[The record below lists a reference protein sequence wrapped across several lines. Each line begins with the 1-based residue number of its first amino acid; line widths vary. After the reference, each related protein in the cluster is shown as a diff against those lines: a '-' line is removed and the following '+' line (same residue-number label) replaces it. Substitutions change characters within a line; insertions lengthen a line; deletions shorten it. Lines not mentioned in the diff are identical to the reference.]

1 MSFLRFFHKRREE
14 HSKRIRMQKG
24 NREILVI
31 TYAFVIIFIAL
42 IFYLFYYTQFVSPE
56 LINNPYNKR
65 QELYEKRVVRGDIL
79 SRDHEILA
87 TTVVD
92 AEGTESRVY
101 PYRNL
106 FAHAVGFSTHGKIG
120 VESIANFKLLS
131 SDVYIGE
138 RVKND
143 FIGKKNPGNKV
154 VTTLDLYMQ
163 QVADV
168 SMGNA
173 RGAVIATNV
182 KTGEILALVSKP
194 DFDPN
199 TVLTE
204 WDSLNSDNERSVF
217 LNRATQGLYP
227 PGSTFKI
234 VTALEYMKEHA
245 DLTDYSFDCSGSF
258 SYEGNVINC
267 YHGTKHGTVD
277 FEKSFAKSCNS
288 SFANISTTLNKR
300 SFSATCE
307 DLLFKAKI
315 PSPYSYK
322 QSTVSL
328 SSSSSVGEVMQ
339 TAIGQGKTQIT
350 PFHMNLITSAIA
362 NDGVLMQPY
371 VIAGIYTAY
380 DDPVSVTEPA
390 EYGRLLSRNHARKMQ
405 SLMRTVVEAGT
416 ATKLK
421 NTFGYEAAGKTGSA
435 EYSTDKKKS
444 HAWFTGFAGRE
455 EPEIAVTVI
464 VEDGGSGGEV
474 AAPIAKNVF
483 DAYFGR

>member
-1 MSFLRFFHKRREE
+1 ME
-14 HSKRIRMQKG
+14 KG

-31 TYAFVIIFIAL
+31 TYAFVFAFIIL
-42 IFYLFYYTQFVSPE
+42 IFYLFYYTQFVSQE

-65 QELYEKRVVRGDIL
+65 QDLFAKRVVRGDVL

-87 TTVVD
+87 TTYVD
-92 AEGTESRVY
+92 EAGNETRVY

-106 FAHAVGFSTHGKIG
+106 FAHAVGFSTHGRIG

-138 RVKND
+138 RVRND
-143 FIGKKNPGNKV
+143 LFGKKNPGNKV

-173 RGAVIATNV
+173 RGAVIATDV
-182 KTGEILALVSKP
+182 ETGEILVLVSKP

-199 TVLTE
+199 EVITS
-204 WDSLNSDNERSVF
+204 WDTLNADSERSVF

-234 VTALEYMKEHA
+234 VTALAYMKEHS
-245 DLTDYSFDCSGSF
+245 DLTGYSFDCPGSF
-258 SYEGNVINC
+258 TYEGNVINC
-267 YHGTKHGTVD
+267 YHGTKHHHVD
-277 FEKSFAKSCNS
+277 FEASFAKSCNS

-300 SFSATCE
+300 SFSATCD
-307 DLLFKAKI
+307 DLLFREKI
-315 PSPYSYK
+315 PSPYSFK

-328 SSSSSVGEVMQ
+328 SASSTIGEVMQ

-350 PFHMNLITSAIA
+350 PLHMNLITAAIA
-362 NDGVLMQPY
+362 NDGLLMKPY
-371 VIAGIYTAY
+371 VISGIYTAY
-380 DDPVSVTEPA
+380 DDPVDLAEPE
-390 EYGRLLSRNHARKMQ
+390 EYGRLLSRNHARGMQ
-405 SLMRTVVEAGT
+405 MLMRSVVEEGT
-416 ATKLK
+416 ATRLK
-421 NTFGYEAAGKTGSA
+421 NTFGYTAYGKTGSA
-435 EYSTDKKKS
+435 EYSTDKKRS
-444 HAWFTGFAGRE
+444 HAWFTGFAGTK
-455 EPEIAVTVI
+455 EPKIAVTVI

-474 AAPIAKNVF
+474 AVPIAKNVF

>member
-1 MSFLRFFHKRREE
+1 ME
-14 HSKRIRMQKG
+14 KG

-31 TYAFVIIFIAL
+31 TYAFVFAFIIL
-42 IFYLFYYTQFVSPE
+42 IFYLFYYTQFVSKD

-65 QELYEKRVVRGDIL
+65 QDLFAKRVVRGDVL
-79 SRDHEILA
+79 GRDHEVLA
-87 TTVVD
+87 TTQVNED
-92 AEGTESRVY
+92 GLETRVY
-101 PYRNL
+101 PYGNL
-106 FAHAVGFSTHGKIG
+106 FAHAVGFSTHGRIG

-138 RVKND
+138 RIRND
-143 FIGKKNPGNKV
+143 FFGKKNPGNKV
-154 VTTLDLYMQ
+154 VTTLDLYIQ

-173 RGAVIATNV
+173 RGAVVATNV

-199 TVLTE
+199 TVINS
-204 WDSLNSDNERSVF
+204 WDELNADSERSVF

-234 VTALEYMKEHA
+234 VTALEYIKEHA
-245 DLTDYSFDCSGSF
+245 DLSGYSFDCPGSF
-258 SYEGNVINC
+258 TYEGNVINC
-267 YHGTKHGTVD
+267 YHGTKHRHVD
-277 FEKSFAKSCNS
+277 FETSFAKSCNS

-300 SFSATCE
+300 SFSETCD
-307 DLLFKAKI
+307 DLLFRSKI

-322 QSTVSL
+322 QSTVSINAT
-328 SSSSSVGEVMQ
+328 SPVGEVMQ

-350 PFHMNLITSAIA
+350 PLHMNLITAAIA
-362 NDGVLMQPY
+362 NDGILMQPY
-371 VIAGIYTAY
+371 VISGIYTAY
-380 DDPVSVTEPA
+380 DDPVDITQPA
-390 EYGRLLSRNHARKMQ
+390 EYGRLLSRNHARTMQ
-405 SLMRTVVEAGT
+405 MLMRSVVEEGT
-416 ATKLK
+416 ATRLK

-435 EYSTDKKKS
+435 EYSTDKKRS
-444 HAWFTGFAGRE
+444 HAWFTGFAGAD

-474 AAPIAKNVF
+474 AVPIAKNVF
-483 DAYFGR
+483 DAYFGK